1 MNTVAYDLIIRK
13 TDTLAID
20 TVTGERIGSFD
31 RTAGASRG
39 TIRGSVVARSYGDW
53 ITALEAL

>member
-1 MNTVAYDLIIRK
+1 MTYTLISRK

-20 TVTGERIGSFD
+20 TVTDDRIGSFD

-39 TIRGSVVARSYGDW
+39 TIRGRVVAWDYAGW
-53 ITALEAL
+53 VTALDAL